1 MLLFI
6 SFHLCRFHSVISVS
20 MNWNFKSRL
29 KNLENSLTFT
39 IPHFTIKM
47 ITLISSFQHG
57 KRILTTQY
65 RIWPV
70 TTTSSLFCIEVAQVY
85 FFLW

>member
-39 IPHFTIKM
+39 IPHFAIKM
-47 ITLISSFQHG
+47 ITLNIFLPARKKNTYNSVSDMASHNHI
-57 KRILTTQY
+57 K
-65 RIWPV
+65 PV
-70 TTTSSLFCIEVAQVY
+70 LY
-85 FFLW
+85 